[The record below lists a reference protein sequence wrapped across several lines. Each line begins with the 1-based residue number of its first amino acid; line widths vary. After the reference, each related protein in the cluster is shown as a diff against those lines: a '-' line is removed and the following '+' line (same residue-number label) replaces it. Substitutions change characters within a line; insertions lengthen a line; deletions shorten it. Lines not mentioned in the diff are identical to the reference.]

1 MFSEVLLTVDY
12 DRTLTGP
19 DSVVPERN
27 WEAIRYFVKNGG
39 TLIADGEFGMYDEN
53 GSKYDRGFF
62 ADAAG
67 FEFTGNYLDHKRF
80 NYCAFPGFYAA
91 DNAHQWLPAP
101 AWSAEITVK
110 DDADIFGRANLPMA
124 GCYEAKPQDPALPYA
139 VKKSYGK
146 GSIIYIAGAAFEF
159 YYNFTHKPWRD
170 LFGKLIAESSANEYV
185 LENVSNAV
193 TMSVRQ
199 SKDCVLI
206 HLANYTV

>member
-1 MFSEVLLTVDY
+1 
-12 DRTLTGP
+12 
-19 DSVVPERN
+19 
-27 WEAIRYFVKNGG
+27 
-39 TLIADGEFGMYDEN
+39 
-53 GSKYDRGFF
+53 
-62 ADAAG
+62 
-67 FEFTGNYLDHKRF
+67 
-80 NYCAFPGFYAA
+80 
-91 DNAHQWLPAP
+91 
-101 AWSAEITVK
+101 
-110 DDADIFGRANLPMA
+110 MA

-206 HLANYTV
+206 HLANYTSAVRPIEKSAVLHNVKLSVPANFTSATDLWSGRELKKIADGRFELETLEEVAVIKLV